1 MVDSEGGTYRGD
13 LVCGTTTHLVL
24 NEPKGTKYEHAK
36 LWKIN
41 VVKSEWIYESIKA
54 GFCLPEKDFILI
66 SENQTST
73 PSESRTLPNK
83 TKKIPDIDLSVINHL
98 NNTNVNSTKFV
109 NETENRTGLNQSTS
123 ILLNNTTNLKNSSQL
138 TKPMS
143 NYSDLVKELSSIG
156 KIKLTLLDGIG
167 VFKLIIFLIF

>member
-54 GFCLPEKDFILI
+54 GFCLPEKDFILVN
-66 SENQTST
+66 ENQTST
-73 PSESRTLPNK
+73 PSESRTLPLK

-123 ILLNNTTNLKNSSQL
+123 ILLNNTTNLKNSSQPR
-138 TKPMS
+138 KPMT

-167 VFKLIIFLIF
+167 VFKLFS